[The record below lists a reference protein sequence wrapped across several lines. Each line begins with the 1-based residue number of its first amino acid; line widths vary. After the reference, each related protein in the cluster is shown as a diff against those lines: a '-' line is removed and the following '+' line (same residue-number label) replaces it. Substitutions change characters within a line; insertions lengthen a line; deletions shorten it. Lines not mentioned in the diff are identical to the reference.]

1 MDDGTTEV
9 NLLQRKYGRGRSR

>member
-9 NLLQRKYGRGRSR
+9 NLVQRKYGRGRSR